1 MHGFGIP
8 RTQKIC
14 RYLFSRR
21 SGERWVINPISNF
34 YLFVLPQK
42 KKLSKEEE
50 IKQKLQELGKSLD
63 ALVDL
68 EEELF
73 S

>member
-1 MHGFGIP
+1 M
-8 RTQKIC
+8 
-14 RYLFSRR
+14 
-21 SGERWVINPISNF
+21 INPISNF

>member
-1 MHGFGIP
+1 M
-8 RTQKIC
+8 
-14 RYLFSRR
+14 
-21 SGERWVINPISNF
+21 VNPISNF

-42 KKLSKEEE
+42 KKLSKEGE

-63 ALVDL
+63 ALLDI
-68 EEELF
+68 EEEFF

>member
-1 MHGFGIP
+1 M
-8 RTQKIC
+8 
-14 RYLFSRR
+14 
-21 SGERWVINPISNF
+21 VVNPISNF

-42 KKLSKEEE
+42 KKLSKEGE

-68 EEELF
+68 EEEFF

>member
-1 MHGFGIP
+1 MEKDG
-8 RTQKIC
+8 R
-14 RYLFSRR
+14 
-21 SGERWVINPISNF
+21 SNF
-34 YLFVLPQK
+34 YFFVLPQK
-42 KKLSKEEE
+42 KKLSREGE